1 MEHGKEEISRQIEIL
16 KRTIIQKESKEKIK
30 KEQKRLNKLLEV
42 YLKEK

>member
-1 MEHGKEEISRQIEIL
+1 MEQGKEEISRQIEIL

>member
-1 MEHGKEEISRQIEIL
+1 MEQGKEEISRQIEIL

-30 KEQKRLNKLLEV
+30 KEQKRLNKLLEL

>member
-1 MEHGKEEISRQIEIL
+1 MEQGKEEISRQIEIL

-42 YLKEK
+42 YLKRK

>member
-1 MEHGKEEISRQIEIL
+1 MEQGKEEISRQIEIL

-30 KEQKRLNKLLEV
+30 KEQKRLNKLLKV